1 MKPSLMMKLRVGV
14 LLHGVDIQP
23 WPGAPISA
31 VHTSDDMQ
39 RTVDAFRHTIRMLRN
54 EGEIQKE

>member
-1 MKPSLMMKLRVGV
+1 MKLRVGV

-31 VHTSDDMQ
+31 AHTSEDRE
-39 RTVDAFRHTIRMLRN
+39 RTAEAFRQTIRMLKA
-54 EGEIQKE
+54 EKEIE

>member
-1 MKPSLMMKLRVGV
+1 MKLRVGV

-31 VHTSDDMQ
+31 AHTSEDRD
-39 RTVDAFRHTIRMLRN
+39 RTAEAFRQTIRMLR
-54 EGEIQKE
+54 EEKELK